1 MQFGKTLIFAVI
13 FLALGAYVYFVEVPK
28 ARKEGQKERVVTFDK
43 ERVRELALT
52 YADRSIRLKK
62 GDGGRWRITAPL
74 ETDAD
79 EATVENLIDAIADAE
94 VEKVLEEVPDDLA
107 PYGLDEPHATLQ
119 VEVADG
125 PKVPTILVGKTTPV
139 GFKTYVQRGEEKKVF
154 LTPSSFYY
162 GTDKQVKDLRRK
174 EIMDFRDEDVTAIEI
189 AGEGTRVVVAR
200 DGSDWRIEEPA
211 VHKVDAT
218 EMGSF
223 LSSLHGLRALDFIDG
238 PEEDAQD
245 YGFTSPALRVKLSL
259 GEKADGQTLLVGG
272 EAEDA
277 DGEKRLYAKRQDV
290 DTVYVVGQWALK
302 DLRKGPGD
310 LRDKTVLTFDDN
322 DARRIVV
329 RQKGGEEFTL
339 VRGEGQRGW
348 TLAQAEA
355 GEVDTAAAQ
364 RFVEDLEELR
374 GYEIAADD
382 PPDLAAYALD
392 SPQLSVTVYGD
403 DAKELGSV
411 VAGGKGEGED
421 RRFYAMRGG
430 GGGGTRTVLTLRDWI
445 FDRINKKR
453 ADFLAPPPAEAKAEE
468 AGEQPAK

>member
-79 EATVENLIDAIADAE
+79 EATVENLITAIADAE

-174 EIMDFRDEDVTAIEI
+174 EIMDFRDEDVSAIEI

-218 EMGSF
+218 EMG
-223 LSSLHGLRALDFIDG
+223 
-238 PEEDAQD
+238 
-245 YGFTSPALRVKLSL
+245 
-259 GEKADGQTLLVGG
+259 
-272 EAEDA
+272 
-277 DGEKRLYAKRQDV
+277 
-290 DTVYVVGQWALK
+290 
-302 DLRKGPGD
+302 
-310 LRDKTVLTFDDN
+310 
-322 DARRIVV
+322 
-329 RQKGGEEFTL
+329 
-339 VRGEGQRGW
+339 
-348 TLAQAEA
+348 
-355 GEVDTAAAQ
+355 
-364 RFVEDLEELR
+364 
-374 GYEIAADD
+374 
-382 PPDLAAYALD
+382 
-392 SPQLSVTVYGD
+392 
-403 DAKELGSV
+403 
-411 VAGGKGEGED
+411 
-421 RRFYAMRGG
+421 
-430 GGGGTRTVLTLRDWI
+430 
-445 FDRINKKR
+445 
-453 ADFLAPPPAEAKAEE
+453 
-468 AGEQPAK
+468 